1 MTAVLAVVALAFF
14 YLLLS
19 GVAELV
25 ADRRDRRFMEGDWRK
40 RWR

>member
-1 MTAVLAVVALAFF
+1 VTTILVLVALAFF